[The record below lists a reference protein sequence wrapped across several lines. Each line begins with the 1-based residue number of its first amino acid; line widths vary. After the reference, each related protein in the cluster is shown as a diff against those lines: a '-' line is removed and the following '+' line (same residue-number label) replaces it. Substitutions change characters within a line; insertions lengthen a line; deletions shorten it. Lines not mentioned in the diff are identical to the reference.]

1 MSFLELYVVL
11 ALIAVVGY
19 FGIKYGLKLF
29 EKYATVDFE
38 ASRYTPP
45 SNTFKVVGWSLHAVL
60 IILILA
66 IIFI

>member
-1 MSFLELYVVL
+1 MGFLELYTIL
-11 ALIAVVGY
+11 ALVAVLGY
-19 FGIKYGLKLF
+19 FSIKYGLKVF

-45 SNTFKVVGWSLHAVL
+45 SKTFKVVGWSLHGALVV
-60 IILILA
+60 LILA

>member
-1 MSFLELYVVL
+1 MSFLELYAVL
-11 ALIAVVGY
+11 ALIAAVGY
-19 FGIKYGLKLF
+19 FGIKYSLKLF

-45 SNTFKVVGWSLHAVL
+45 SSTFKVVGWSIRVVL
-60 IILILA
+60 VVLILA

>member
-1 MSFLELYVVL
+1 MGFLEIY
-11 ALIAVVGY
+11 AIIAVVAALGY
-19 FGIKYGLKLF
+19 FGIKYGLKAF

-45 SNTFKVVGWSLHAVL
+45 SKTFKVVGWSLHGALV
-60 IILILA
+60 ILILA

>member
-1 MSFLELYVVL
+1 MGFLELYTIL
-11 ALIAVVGY
+11 AVIAVLGY
-19 FGIKYGLKLF
+19 FGIKYGLKAF

-45 SNTFKVVGWSLHAVL
+45 SKTFKIVGWSLHAVL
-60 IILILA
+60 IVLILA

>member
-1 MSFLELYVVL
+1 MGVLELYIVL
-11 ALIAVVGY
+11 ALISVVGY

-29 EKYATVDFE
+29 EKYATIDFE

-45 SNTFKVVGWSLHAVL
+45 SSTFKVVGWSLHVVL
-60 IILILA
+60 VVLILA